1 MFAEHVKYSNRTYRR
16 LTDGPRGATFEVTV
30 GETNLCVAADRD
42 LSRTAR
48 NAVVEARA
56 QILAYGQD
64 FPEFLDSMSPIPG
77 NGDAGPI
84 VRDML
89 EASRLV
95 GVGPMA
101 AVAGAIAEAVG
112 RVLLRESG
120 EVAVENGGDVFV
132 ASRRPVKVGI
142 FAGDSPL
149 SGKVALRL
157 ESGLDGLGLCTSSGT
172 VGPSRSFGMAD
183 AAIVVA
189 RPAALADA
197 AATAFGNM
205 LQVQEDI
212 EPALEAVC
220 AIEGVEAAVAIMGER
235 LGAKGSIELTSM

>member
-1 MFAEHVKYSNRTYRR
+1 MFAERASYRNRTYRR
-16 LTDGPRGATFEVTV
+16 LTDGPWGTTFEVTV
-30 GETNLCVAADRD
+30 GETNLCIAADCD

-48 NAVVEARA
+48 DAVVEARS
-56 QILAYGQD
+56 QILAYAQA
-64 FPEFLDSMSPIPG
+64 FPEFLDSLSPIPA
-77 NGDAGPI
+77 NGGAAPM

-89 EASRLV
+89 EASRLAQ
-95 GVGPMA
+95 VGPMA

-112 RVLLRESG
+112 RVLLRQSG

-132 ASRRPVKVGI
+132 ASRRQVKVGI

-157 ESGLDGLGLCTSSGT
+157 EPGLDGMGVCTSSGT

-183 AAIVVA
+183 AAILVA

-205 LQVQEDI
+205 LKSEGDI

-220 AIEGVEAAVAIMGER
+220 GIEGVRGAVAIVGER
-235 LGAKGSIELTSM
+235 LGAKGSIELTSV